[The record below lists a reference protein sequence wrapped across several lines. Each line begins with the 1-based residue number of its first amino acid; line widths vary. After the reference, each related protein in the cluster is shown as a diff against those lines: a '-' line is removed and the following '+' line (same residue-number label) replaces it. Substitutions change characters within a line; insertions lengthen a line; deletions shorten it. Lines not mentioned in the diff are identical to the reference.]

1 MNAASVHTV
10 YCICRLSSYIRK
22 RKAVKVL
29 LLFAV
34 FLLGMIHQSF
44 FNIYHSGWF
53 QVFVLFISE

>member
-1 MNAASVHTV
+1 MPLQSILF
-10 YCICRLSSYIRK
+10 ICRLSSYIKK

-44 FNIYHSGWF
+44 FNIYRSGWF